1 MVTVQGSRDPGQ
13 GSQVRESLDR
23 VLRWTSR
30 RANRLRLYGRAAELS
45 QNEVWLLDAVDSA
58 GQLRLSDLATWQGVD
73 KSTITPQVRKLEGR
87 GLLQRSSDATDRRAV
102 RLVLTPRGRALQKR
116 RAESGAALIDAL
128 LQGLAAGGPRRLRR
142 LLPSLRRPAR
152 RLRPADAASCRS
164 LTAPARGCGVYREP
178 VGNCDQPPTH
188 GRGRYCRSGLASAQ
202 RTARK
207 GESSHSAAA
216 ESKGVYRSSRPGL
229 YGAQAEWSSDETRSR
244 RCWRAAA
251 SMLV

>member
-1 MVTVQGSRDPGQ
+1 VTEYTVQGSLDPGQ

-73 KSTITPQVRKLEGR
+73 KSTITPQVRKLEER

-128 LQGLAAGGPRRLRR
+128 LQDWPLEDRVAFAGYFLRFADQLDDYGQPTPPPAAP
-142 LLPSLRRPAR
+142 
-152 RLRPADAASCRS
+152 
-164 LTAPARGCGVYREP
+164 
-178 VGNCDQPPTH
+178 
-188 GRGRYCRSGLASAQ
+188 
-202 RTARK
+202 
-207 GESSHSAAA
+207 
-216 ESKGVYRSSRPGL
+216 
-229 YGAQAEWSSDETRSR
+229 
-244 RCWRAAA
+244 
-251 SMLV
+251 